1 MKKIS
6 KLRVLKTTEY
16 KGYHILIQNYG
27 DFFQFIAFAD
37 GKFYQGFNI
46 ITPEKGKKKHNSDT
60 LVKCGA
66 LMLDYAMTT
75 VDVLLAKDNPEK
87 LLEEN
92 ATGAAVVKVLENANK
107 VHPTVN

>member
-16 KGYHILIQNYG
+16 KGFHLLIQNYEN
-27 DFFQFIAFAD
+27 FFQFIAFSD

-46 ITPEKGKKKHNSDT
+46 ITPESGRKKHDQDT
-60 LVKCGA
+60 LIKCGA
-66 LMLDYAMTT
+66 LMIDYAMTT
-75 VDVLLAKDNPEK
+75 VDVLLAKDNPDK

-92 ATGAAVVKVLENANK
+92 ATGAAVVKALENAKK
-107 VHPTVN
+107 VQPTVN